1 MPHGGRRAN
10 ATVEFFPHFLAARDR
25 HSLPPS
31 SDCLARQQLAAK
43 IEAGWPL
50 LISCNVWFCV
60 LLIVPTLMMAVAATG
75 GDAASLAGWAVLAS
89 AAIATMLLAL
99 AMRRLATT
107 TLLGPAAW
115 ALIACWGVAGV
126 ELALV
131 FGEDVRPS
139 LAAALRYAA
148 ALLVFCPPLAALGAK
163 RPQHAAWQLVVV
175 SLWAVLSLPALEV
188 LLIRPQQSLDAE
200 GLRAWFLPVLILLGL
215 ANWLGTRYWPSAL
228 LAAAAQAAVL
238 LPYFPLFRY
247 ALGPWGV
254 VAALLSACLAILLG
268 LLGLPRRRVAATGLN
283 RVWLDF
289 RDAFGV
295 LWSLRLAEQF
305 NATARSFDWKLR
317 IDWDGFRATD
327 DSVDVAHLPA
337 EVDAVVRQNLK
348 NLLRRFVSPAWLQ
361 SRLVPPTSPPTPGE
375 QDHENPA

>member
-1 MPHGGRRAN
+1 
-10 ATVEFFPHFLAARDR
+10 
-25 HSLPPS
+25 
-31 SDCLARQQLAAK
+31 
-43 IEAGWPL
+43 
-50 LISCNVWFCV
+50 LISCNVWFRV
-60 LLIVPTLMMAVAATG
+60 LLIVPTLVMAIAATG

-89 AAIATMLLAL
+89 AAIATLLLAL
-99 AMRRLATT
+99 ATRRLAAT
-107 TLLGPAAW
+107 TLLGPAVW

-139 LAAALRYAA
+139 IAAALRYAA

-188 LLIRPQQSLDAE
+188 LLIRPQQALDVG
-200 GLRAWFLPVLILLGL
+200 GLRAWFPPVLVLLGL

-238 LPYFPLFRY
+238 IPYFPLFRY

-254 VAALLSACLAILLG
+254 MAALLFACLAILLV
-268 LLGLPRRRVAATGLN
+268 LLGLPRRRGAPTALN

-305 NATARSFDWKLR
+305 NATARSMGWNLR
-317 IDWDGFRATD
+317 IEWDGFHAAD
-327 DSVDVAHLPA
+327 ESGDPAHLPA
-337 EVDAVVRQNLK
+337 EVDTIVRQNLK
-348 NLLRRFVSPAWLQ
+348 NLLRRFVSPTWLQ
-361 SRLVPPTSPPTPGE
+361 IRLEPRTSRPTPVE
-375 QDHENPA
+375 QGDENLT